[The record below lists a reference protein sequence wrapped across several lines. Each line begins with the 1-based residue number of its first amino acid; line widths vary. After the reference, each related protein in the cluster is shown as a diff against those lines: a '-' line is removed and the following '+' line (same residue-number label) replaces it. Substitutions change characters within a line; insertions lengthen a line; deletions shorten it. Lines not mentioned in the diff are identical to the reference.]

1 MAQARHSVHKT
12 NFQLDRISFFTDGVF
27 AIAITLLVI
36 EFKVPVIEHPTDHL
50 LWDALKEMAWKLLG
64 FIISFCIVGYYWS
77 VHHRIFGYV
86 KKYTSRLVWLNLL
99 FLFSVV
105 LLPFTSGLLGE
116 YASETELRLPYAI
129 YVINICLTAFMN
141 ALLWLYLSNHN
152 LDLLTHKISKNRI
165 LLGLY
170 FTLVVPIIFLISLG
184 LIFFYP
190 TLGRLVPLFI
200 PLILKYGMNGLSSR
214 ANINEILP
222 NESPLNNLD
231 SSSE

>member
-1 MAQARHSVHKT
+1 MAQAGHSANKT
-12 NFQLDRISFFTDGVF
+12 HFQLDRISFFTDGVF

-50 LWDALKEMAWKLLG
+50 LWDALKEMSWKLLG

-86 KKYTSRLVWLNLL
+86 EKYTSRLIWLNLL

-116 YASETELRLPYAI
+116 YASETHLMIPYGV

-141 ALLWLYLSNHN
+141 ALLWFYLSNHN
-152 LDLLTHKISKNRI
+152 LDLLTHKISKDRI
-165 LLGLY
+165 LLGFY
-170 FTLVVPIIFLISLG
+170 FTLVVPVIFLISLG
-184 LIFFYP
+184 LVFVNP
-190 TLGRLVPLFI
+190 TIGRLVPLFI
-200 PLILKYGMNGLSSR
+200 PLVLKYGLNGLSAR
-214 ANINEILP
+214 ANVTEELP
-222 NESPLNNLD
+222 KETH
-231 SSSE
+231 

>member
-1 MAQARHSVHKT
+1 MAQAGHSANKT

-50 LWDALKEMAWKLLG
+50 LWDALKEMSWKLLG

-86 KKYTSRLVWLNLL
+86 EKYTSRLIWLNLL

-116 YASETELRLPYAI
+116 YASDTHLLIPYSV
-129 YVINICLTAFMN
+129 YVMNICLTAIMN
-141 ALLWLYLSNHN
+141 AVLWFYVSNPKH
-152 LDLLTHKISKNRI
+152 DLLTHHISKERVS
-165 LLGLY
+165 LGFY
-170 FTLVVPIIFLISLG
+170 FTLVVPALFIVSL
-184 LIFFYP
+184 LVVNYNP
-190 TLGRLVPLFI
+190 TIGRLI
-200 PLILKYGMNGLSSR
+200 PLTIPFVLKYGLNGLTSR
-214 ANINEILP
+214 AIAKEKN
-222 NESPLNNLD
+222 SLNT
-231 SSSE
+231 